1 MQADQQLSK
10 SLKPRHLSMI
20 AIAGVIGA
28 GLFVGSGA
36 AIQQAGPG
44 ILVAYTAAGLVVIL
58 VMRMLG
64 EMAAANPE
72 TGSFSTYA
80 DKALGRWAG
89 FSIGWLYAWFW
100 IIVLGIEATA
110 GAAIMHRWVPGI
122 DQWVWALLLMVVL
135 TLTNLGSVKS
145 FGEFEFWFA
154 SIKVAAI
161 VLFLLFGVAAILGL
175 IPGVPAPGVSNLLE
189 NGGFMPNGP
198 GAVLAGILVVV
209 FSFFGAEIATIAAGE
224 SENPVDA
231 VKKAVKSTVWR
242 ILVFYIGSIAIVVTL
257 LPWNS
262 ASVAKSPYVA
272 VIELFGIPGAG
283 TIMDIVVLTS
293 VLSCLNSGLYTASRM
308 LFSLSRRGDAPRS
321 WMRISKRGVPAAAV
335 LASTVVGFITVGL
348 NYIAP
353 DTVFLFLV
361 NTSGAIALFVW
372 LVIAGS
378 QLILRRRMGAAA
390 KDLQLKMWLFPYL
403 TWVAIIS
410 IVALLVGMVVLE
422 STRESLLLSL
432 ALAAVVVG
440 IGLWRYRRNGGK
452 ARGNRRRRQ
461 HGGFRHRGA
470 RRGRHRGCRP
480 GVVTPAPA
488 PALARQHHG
497 TCPALPRCSGH
508 SGTMSTRRGPG
519 RACPAGRVGHAQCAG
534 RHAGGHVRRPAT
546 APGQAP
552 AQATAGSQEG
562 PSQGIVP
569 RGSMDA

>member
-1 MQADQQLSK
+1 MHADQQLSK

-44 ILVAYTAAGLVVIL
+44 ILLAYLAAGLVVIL

-110 GAAIMHRWVPGI
+110 GAAIMHRWVPGV
-122 DQWVWALLLMVVL
+122 DQWVWALVLMVLL

-145 FGEFEFWFA
+145 YGEFEFWFA

-161 VLFLLFGVAAILGL
+161 VIFLLAGIVAILGL
-175 IPGVPAPGVSNLLE
+175 MPGVSAPGVANLLDQ
-189 NGGFMPNGP
+189 GGFMPNGP

-242 ILVFYIGSIAIVVTL
+242 ILIFYIGSIAIVVTL
-257 LPWNS
+257 LPWND

-272 VIELFGIPGAG
+272 VIELYGIPGAG

-308 LFSLSRRGDAPRS
+308 LFSLSQRGDAPRS
-321 WMRISKRGVPAAAV
+321 WMKISKRGVPAAAV

-372 LVIAGS
+372 LVIATS
-378 QLILRRRMGAAA
+378 QLILRKRMGAAA
-390 KDLQLKMWLFPYL
+390 KDMELKMWFFPYL
-403 TWVAIIS
+403 TWIAIGA
-410 IVALLVGMVVLE
+410 IVALVIGMVIIE
-422 STRESLLLSL
+422 STRESLFLSL
-432 ALAAVVVG
+432 ALAAVVVA
-440 IGLWRYRRNGGK
+440 IGVFRYRRNGGS
-452 ARGNRRRRQ
+452 
-461 HGGFRHRGA
+461 
-470 RRGRHRGCRP
+470 
-480 GVVTPAPA
+480 PAVATSAEAEREEIGSGPA
-488 PALARQHHG
+488 
-497 TCPALPRCSGH
+497 S
-508 SGTMSTRRGPG
+508 
-519 RACPAGRVGHAQCAG
+519 
-534 RHAGGHVRRPAT
+534 
-546 APGQAP
+546 
-552 AQATAGSQEG
+552 
-562 PSQGIVP
+562 
-569 RGSMDA
+569 

>member
-1 MQADQQLSK
+1 MHADQQLSK

-44 ILVAYTAAGLVVIL
+44 ILVAYLAAGLVVIL

-110 GAAIMHRWVPGI
+110 GAAIMHRWVPGV
-122 DQWVWALLLMVVL
+122 DQWVWALVLMVLL

-145 FGEFEFWFA
+145 YGEFEFWFA

-161 VLFLLFGVAAILGL
+161 VIFLLAGIAAILGL
-175 IPGVPAPGVSNLLE
+175 IPGVSAPGVANLLDQ
-189 NGGFMPNGP
+189 GGFMPNGP

-242 ILVFYIGSIAIVVTL
+242 ILIFYIGSIAIVVTL

-272 VIELFGIPGAG
+272 VIELYGIPGAG

-308 LFSLSRRGDAPRS
+308 LFSLSQRGDAPKS
-321 WMRISKRGVPAAAV
+321 WTKISKRGVPAAAV

-348 NYIAP
+348 NYVAP

-372 LVIAGS
+372 LVIASS
-378 QLILRRRMGAAA
+378 QLILRRRMGTAA
-390 KDLQLKMWLFPYL
+390 KDLDLKMWFFPYL
-403 TWVAIIS
+403 TWIAIGS
-410 IVALLVGMVVLE
+410 IVALIIGMVILE
-422 STRESLLLSL
+422 STRESLFLSL
-432 ALAAVVVG
+432 ALAAVVVA
-440 IGLWRYRRNGGK
+440 IGVFRYRK
-452 ARGNRRRRQ
+452 RGTPSAPV
-461 HGGFRHRGA
+461 GDTDA
-470 RRGRHRGCRP
+470 EP
-480 GVVTPAPA
+480 VTLGSGPA
-488 PALARQHHG
+488 
-497 TCPALPRCSGH
+497 S
-508 SGTMSTRRGPG
+508 
-519 RACPAGRVGHAQCAG
+519 
-534 RHAGGHVRRPAT
+534 
-546 APGQAP
+546 
-552 AQATAGSQEG
+552 
-562 PSQGIVP
+562 
-569 RGSMDA
+569 

>member
-1 MQADQQLSK
+1 MHADQQLSK

-44 ILVAYTAAGLVVIL
+44 ILLAYMAAGIVVIL

-80 DKALGRWAG
+80 DQALGRWAG

-122 DQWVWALLLMVVL
+122 DQWVWALILMVLL

-154 SIKVAAI
+154 SIKVTAI
-161 VLFLLFGVAAILGL
+161 ALFLLFGVAAILGL
-175 IPGVPAPGVSNLLE
+175 VPGVPAPGLSNLVE
-189 NGGFMPNGP
+189 NGGFLPNGP

-242 ILVFYIGSIAIVVTL
+242 ILVFYVGSIAVVVTL

-283 TIMDIVVLTS
+283 TIMDVVVLTS

-308 LFSLSRRGDAPRS
+308 LFSLSRRGDAPRA
-321 WMRISKRGVPAAAV
+321 WMKISKRGVPAAAV
-335 LASTVVGFITVGL
+335 LASTVVGFVTVGL

-372 LVIAGS
+372 LVIASS

-390 KDLQLKMWLFPYL
+390 KDLALKMWLFPYL
-403 TWVAIIS
+403 TWVSIVS
-410 IVALLVGMVVLE
+410 IVALLIGMVILDT
-422 STRESLLLSL
+422 TRESLLLSL

-440 IGLWRYRRNGGK
+440 IGVWRYRKGSTDAGPTHSSVDTK
-452 ARGNRRRRQ
+452 DAATEAEEASV
-461 HGGFRHRGA
+461 GA
-470 RRGRHRGCRP
+470 G
-480 GVVTPAPA
+480 PA
-488 PALARQHHG
+488 
-497 TCPALPRCSGH
+497 S
-508 SGTMSTRRGPG
+508 
-519 RACPAGRVGHAQCAG
+519 
-534 RHAGGHVRRPAT
+534 
-546 APGQAP
+546 
-552 AQATAGSQEG
+552 
-562 PSQGIVP
+562 
-569 RGSMDA
+569 

>member
-1 MQADQQLSK
+1 MHADQQLSK

-44 ILVAYTAAGLVVIL
+44 ILVAYLAAGLVVIL

-110 GAAIMHRWVPGI
+110 GAAIMHRWVPGV
-122 DQWVWALLLMVVL
+122 DQWIWALVLMVLL

-145 FGEFEFWFA
+145 YGEFEFWFA

-161 VLFLLFGVAAILGL
+161 VIFLLAGIAAILGL
-175 IPGVPAPGVSNLLE
+175 MPGVSAPGVANLLDQ
-189 NGGFMPNGP
+189 GGFMPNGP

-242 ILVFYIGSIAIVVTL
+242 ILIFYIGSIAIVVTL
-257 LPWNS
+257 LPWND

-272 VIELFGIPGAG
+272 VIELYGIPGAG

-308 LFSLSRRGDAPRS
+308 LFSLSQRGDAPKS
-321 WMRISKRGVPAAAV
+321 WMKISKRGVPAAAV
-335 LASTVVGFITVGL
+335 LASTVVGFVTVGL

-372 LVIAGS
+372 LVIATS
-378 QLILRRRMGAAA
+378 QLILRKRMGAAA
-390 KDLQLKMWLFPYL
+390 KDLDLKMWLFPYL
-403 TWVAIIS
+403 TWIAIGA
-410 IVALLVGMVVLE
+410 IVALIIGMVIIE
-422 STRESLLLSL
+422 STRESLFLSL
-432 ALAAVVVG
+432 ALAAVVVA
-440 IGLWRYRRNGGK
+440 IGVFRYRK
-452 ARGNRRRRQ
+452 
-461 HGGFRHRGA
+461 RGA
-470 RRGRHRGCRP
+470 
-480 GVVTPAPA
+480 TPAEVTTTDAERAEVGSGPA
-488 PALARQHHG
+488 
-497 TCPALPRCSGH
+497 S
-508 SGTMSTRRGPG
+508 
-519 RACPAGRVGHAQCAG
+519 
-534 RHAGGHVRRPAT
+534 
-546 APGQAP
+546 
-552 AQATAGSQEG
+552 
-562 PSQGIVP
+562 
-569 RGSMDA
+569 

>member
-1 MQADQQLSK
+1 MSNSGQLAK
-10 SLKPRHLSMI
+10 TLKPRHLSMI

-44 ILVAYTAAGLVVIL
+44 ILVAYAAAGLVVIL

-64 EMAAANPE
+64 EMAAAHPE
-72 TGSFSTYA
+72 TGSFSAYA

-122 DQWVWALLLMVVL
+122 DQWVWALLLMIVL

-145 FGEFEFWFA
+145 YGEFEFWFA

-161 VLFLLFGVAAILGL
+161 VLFLLFGIAAILGL
-175 IPGVPAPGVSNLLE
+175 IPGVPAPGLDNLTGH
-189 NGGFMPNGP
+189 GGFFPNGP

-257 LPWNS
+257 LPWND
-262 ASVAKSPYVA
+262 ATVATSPYVA
-272 VIELFGIPGAG
+272 VIEKFGIPGAG

-308 LFSLSRRGDAPRS
+308 LFSLAGRGDAPKS
-321 WMRISKRGVPAAAV
+321 WMKISKRGVPASAV

-348 NYIAP
+348 NYISP
-353 DTVFLFLV
+353 DKVFLFLV

-372 LVIAGS
+372 LVIAVS

-390 KDLQLKMWLFPYL
+390 KDLALKMWLFPYL
-403 TWVAIIS
+403 TWASIIS
-410 IVALLVGMVVLE
+410 IVALVVGMLVID
-422 STRESLLLSL
+422 STRESLLLSC
-432 ALAAVVVG
+432 ALAAIVVALGV
-440 IGLWRYRRNGGK
+440 WRYRSGS
-452 ARGNRRRRQ
+452 
-461 HGGFRHRGA
+461 
-470 RRGRHRGCRP
+470 
-480 GVVTPAPA
+480 
-488 PALARQHHG
+488 
-497 TCPALPRCSGH
+497 PRMIAEKEQESVASVASSSDGD
-508 SGTMSTRRGPG
+508 
-519 RACPAGRVGHAQCAG
+519 
-534 RHAGGHVRRPAT
+534 
-546 APGQAP
+546 
-552 AQATAGSQEG
+552 GS
-562 PSQGIVP
+562 
-569 RGSMDA
+569 

>member
-1 MQADQQLSK
+1 MHADQQLSK

-44 ILVAYTAAGLVVIL
+44 ILVAYLAAGLVVIL

-110 GAAIMHRWVPGI
+110 GAAIMHRWIPGV
-122 DQWVWALLLMVVL
+122 DQWVWALVLMVLL

-145 FGEFEFWFA
+145 YGEFEFWFA

-161 VLFLLFGVAAILGL
+161 VIFLLAGIAAILGL
-175 IPGVPAPGVSNLLE
+175 IPGVSAPGVANLLDQ
-189 NGGFMPNGP
+189 GGFMPNGP

-224 SENPVDA
+224 SANPVDA

-242 ILVFYIGSIAIVVTL
+242 ILIFYIGSIAIVVTL

-272 VIELFGIPGAG
+272 VIELYGIPGAG

-308 LFSLSRRGDAPRS
+308 LFSLSQRGDAPKS
-321 WMRISKRGVPAAAV
+321 WTRISKRGVPAAAV

-372 LVIAGS
+372 LVIAVS

-390 KDLQLKMWLFPYL
+390 NDLQLKMWFFPYL
-403 TWVAIIS
+403 TWIS
-410 IVALLVGMVVLE
+410 IAGIVALIIGMVIVE
-422 STRESLLLSL
+422 STRESLFLSL

-440 IGLWRYRRNGGK
+440 IGVLRYRGRN
-452 ARGNRRRRQ
+452 A
-461 HGGFRHRGA
+461 
-470 RRGRHRGCRP
+470 
-480 GVVTPAPA
+480 
-488 PALARQHHG
+488 
-497 TCPALPRCSGH
+497 
-508 SGTMSTRRGPG
+508 M
-519 RACPAGRVGHAQCAG
+519 PAGAEIEPAEVGSG
-534 RHAGGHVRRPAT
+534 PA
-546 APGQAP
+546 
-552 AQATAGSQEG
+552 S
-562 PSQGIVP
+562 
-569 RGSMDA
+569 

>member
-1 MQADQQLSK
+1 MPADQQLSK

-44 ILVAYTAAGLVVIL
+44 ILVAYAAAGLVVIL

-122 DQWVWALLLMVVL
+122 DQWVWALILMVLL

-145 FGEFEFWFA
+145 YGEFEFWFA

-161 VLFLLFGVAAILGL
+161 VLFLLFGAAAILGL
-175 IPGVPAPGVSNLLE
+175 VPGVPAPGLDNLIG

-283 TIMDIVVLTS
+283 TIMDIVVL
-293 VLSCLNSGLYTASRM
+293 
-308 LFSLSRRGDAPRS
+308 FSLSRRGDAPKS

-335 LASTVVGFITVGL
+335 LASTVVGFVTVGL

-372 LVIAGS
+372 LVIASS

-403 TWVAIIS
+403 TWLSIVS
-410 IVALLVGMVVLE
+410 IVALLIGMVILE
-422 STRESLLLSL
+422 TTRESLLLSL
-432 ALAAVVVG
+432 ALAAIVVG
-440 IGLWRYRRNGGK
+440 IGVFRYRSNGSK
-452 ARGNRRRRQ
+452 ATVPAADAAETPAGNATV
-461 HGGFRHRGA
+461 GAGASADSPAEGAAVGA
-470 RRGRHRGCRP
+470 RP
-480 GVVTPAPA
+480 G
-488 PALARQHHG
+488 
-497 TCPALPRCSGH
+497 S
-508 SGTMSTRRGPG
+508 
-519 RACPAGRVGHAQCAG
+519 
-534 RHAGGHVRRPAT
+534 
-546 APGQAP
+546 
-552 AQATAGSQEG
+552 
-562 PSQGIVP
+562 
-569 RGSMDA
+569 

>member
-1 MQADQQLSK
+1 MHADQQLSK

-44 ILVAYTAAGLVVIL
+44 ILLAYMAAGIVVIL

-122 DQWVWALLLMVVL
+122 DQWVWALALMVLL

-145 FGEFEFWFA
+145 YGEFEFWFA
-154 SIKVAAI
+154 SIKVTAI
-161 VLFLLFGVAAILGL
+161 ILFLLFGVAAILSL
-175 IPGVPAPGVSNLLE
+175 VPGVPAPGLSNLTG
-189 NGGFMPNGP
+189 NGGFLPNGP
-198 GAVLAGILVVV
+198 GAALAGILVVV
-209 FSFFGAEIATIAAGE
+209 FAFFGAEIATIAAGE
-224 SENPVDA
+224 SENPVEA

-283 TIMDIVVLTS
+283 TIMDVVVLTS

-308 LFSLSRRGDAPRS
+308 LFSLSQRGDAPKS
-321 WMRISKRGVPAAAV
+321 WTRISKRGVPAAAV

-372 LVIAGS
+372 LVIATS
-378 QLILRRRMGAAA
+378 QLVLRRRMGAAA
-390 KDLQLKMWLFPYL
+390 KDLTLKMWFFPYL
-403 TWVAIIS
+403 TWLAIVS
-410 IVALLVGMVVLE
+410 IVALVVGMVILD
-422 STRESLLLSL
+422 STRESLLLSV
-432 ALAAVVVG
+432 ALAVVVVG
-440 IGLWRYRRNGGK
+440 VGVWRYRKGG
-452 ARGNRRRRQ
+452 
-461 HGGFRHRGA
+461 
-470 RRGRHRGCRP
+470 
-480 GVVTPAPA
+480 PAHA
-488 PALARQHHG
+488 ALATASEAAAPKAADAG
-497 TCPALPRCSGH
+497 VGAGPAS
-508 SGTMSTRRGPG
+508 
-519 RACPAGRVGHAQCAG
+519 
-534 RHAGGHVRRPAT
+534 
-546 APGQAP
+546 
-552 AQATAGSQEG
+552 
-562 PSQGIVP
+562 
-569 RGSMDA
+569 

>member
-1 MQADQQLSK
+1 
-10 SLKPRHLSMI
+10 
-20 AIAGVIGA
+20 
-28 GLFVGSGA
+28 
-36 AIQQAGPG
+36 
-44 ILVAYTAAGLVVIL
+44 
-58 VMRMLG
+58 LG

-89 FSIGWLYAWFW
+89 FSIGGLYAWFW

-122 DQWVWALLLMVVL
+122 DQWIWALILMVLL

-154 SIKVAAI
+154 SIKVTAI

-175 IPGVPAPGVSNLLE
+175 VPGVPAPGLSNLTG
-189 NGGFMPNGP
+189 NGGFLPNGP

-262 ASVAKSPYVA
+262 ATVAKSPYVA

-308 LFSLSRRGDAPRS
+308 LFSLSKRGDAPKA
-321 WMRISKRGVPAAAV
+321 WTRISSRGVPAAAV
-335 LASTVVGFITVGL
+335 MASTVVGFVTVGL

-372 LVIAGS
+372 LVIASS
-378 QLILRRRMGAAA
+378 QLILRKRMGAAA
-390 KDLQLKMWLFPYL
+390 KDLALKMWLFPYL
-403 TWVAIIS
+403 TWISIAS
-410 IVALLVGMVVLE
+410 IVALLIGMVILDT
-422 STRESLLLSL
+422 TRESLLLSL
-432 ALAAVVVG
+432 ALAGVVVG
-440 IGLWRYRRNGGK
+440 IGVWRYRKGG
-452 ARGNRRRRQ
+452 AS
-461 HGGFRHRGA
+461 
-470 RRGRHRGCRP
+470 
-480 GVVTPAPA
+480 
-488 PALARQHHG
+488 ALAAAAADDDAAKG
-497 TCPALPRCSGH
+497 ESAVVGAGPAS
-508 SGTMSTRRGPG
+508 
-519 RACPAGRVGHAQCAG
+519 
-534 RHAGGHVRRPAT
+534 
-546 APGQAP
+546 
-552 AQATAGSQEG
+552 
-562 PSQGIVP
+562 
-569 RGSMDA
+569 

>member
-44 ILVAYTAAGLVVIL
+44 ILVAYLAAGLVVIL

-122 DQWVWALLLMVVL
+122 DQWVWALVLMVLL

-145 FGEFEFWFA
+145 YGEFEFWFA

-161 VLFLLFGVAAILGL
+161 VLFLLFGAAAILGL
-175 IPGVPAPGVSNLLE
+175 IPGVPAPGLDNLTGK
-189 NGGFMPNGP
+189 GGFMPNGP

-283 TIMDIVVLTS
+283 TSWTS
-293 VLSCLNSGLYTASRM
+293 WC
-308 LFSLSRRGDAPRS
+308 
-321 WMRISKRGVPAAAV
+321 
-335 LASTVVGFITVGL
+335 
-348 NYIAP
+348 
-353 DTVFLFLV
+353 
-361 NTSGAIALFVW
+361 
-372 LVIAGS
+372 
-378 QLILRRRMGAAA
+378 
-390 KDLQLKMWLFPYL
+390 
-403 TWVAIIS
+403 
-410 IVALLVGMVVLE
+410 
-422 STRESLLLSL
+422 
-432 ALAAVVVG
+432 
-440 IGLWRYRRNGGK
+440 
-452 ARGNRRRRQ
+452 
-461 HGGFRHRGA
+461 
-470 RRGRHRGCRP
+470 
-480 GVVTPAPA
+480 
-488 PALARQHHG
+488 
-497 TCPALPRCSGH
+497 
-508 SGTMSTRRGPG
+508 
-519 RACPAGRVGHAQCAG
+519 
-534 RHAGGHVRRPAT
+534 
-546 APGQAP
+546 
-552 AQATAGSQEG
+552 
-562 PSQGIVP
+562 
-569 RGSMDA
+569 